1 MKLIKEI
8 LQLFI
13 IMYIITRQPIIQWN
27 IDIKYLNELGLY
39 LDTS

>member
-13 IMYIITRQPIIQWN
+13 IMFIISRQPIIQWN
-27 IDIKYLNELGLY
+27 IDIKYLNELKLY

>member
-13 IMYIITRQPIIQWN
+13 IMFIISRQPIIQWN
-27 IDIKYLNELGLY
+27 IDIMYLSELGLY